1 MFLPPP
7 QMKVR
12 RAVQHSLATGR
23 TFNEQLR
30 SHTDFRNPAIVT
42 QLAQRFGV
50 VLLHSNLPPS
60 VWRPQGLDPE
70 GT

>member
-1 MFLPPP
+1 
-7 QMKVR
+7 MKVR
-12 RAVQHSLATGR
+12 RAVQHSRTTGR

-42 QLAQRFGV
+42 QLAARFGV
-50 VLLHSNLPPS
+50 SQLDSNLPPS
-60 VWRPQGLDPE
+60 VWSPRGLDPE